1 VTAAA
6 TSAPA
11 PAARKKRR
19 YLTQKTLGR
28 GAFGT
33 VYLAREQ
40 DSGQLYAV
48 KETFQDS
55 RYKNREA
62 GILKLVSGH
71 PAVISVFQMF
81 YTQKKDGKYLNI
93 VMEYLPASLHDV
105 IHKHSL
111 QNKRMAEA
119 DIAYYAFQLV
129 RACSHLWRLNI
140 AHRDVKP
147 QNIVLDPH
155 TRRIRLCDFGSAK
168 QLNDGEWNKHYI
180 CSRFYRAP
188 ELLCQLN
195 YYSSAVDCWSL
206 GCVLAEMY
214 LNRPIF
220 NGNNTKDQLKLIA
233 RVLGP
238 IPLAQYPDCTPK
250 DGQRLQTHRLDAKSW
265 HKHLQGHC
273 SLEGADFL
281 SHLLCY
287 IPAQRFN
294 LGSLRCLK
302 HPFVARFIQHDSDS
316 AEYEAVRFLAGEKE
330 LITN

>member
-1 VTAAA
+1 MASTKRQSKGSRQS
-6 TSAPA
+6 TSTK
-11 PAARKKRR
+11 KKRR

-33 VYLAREQ
+33 VYLAKEEGT
-40 DSGQLYAV
+40 SNLFAV

-62 GILKLVSGH
+62 GILRSVSEH
-71 PAVISVFQMF
+71 PSIISVHQMF
-81 YTQKKDGKYLNI
+81 YSQKKDGKYLNI

-111 QNKRMAEA
+111 QNQRIPEL
-119 DIAYYAFQLV
+119 DIAFYSFQLL

-140 AHRDVKP
+140 CHRDIKP
-147 QNIVLDPH
+147 QNIVVDPSK
-155 TRRIRLCDFGSAK
+155 RRIRLCDFGSAK

-214 LNRPIF
+214 LTRPLF
-220 NGNNTKDQLKLIA
+220 NGNNTRDQLRLIA
-233 RVLGP
+233 KVLGP
-238 IPLAQYPDCTPK
+238 VPIAKYPDTANVHKVYRVPAKRWQKVLGGPK
-250 DGQRLQTHRLDAKSW
+250 LCSLDA
-265 HKHLQGHC
+265 
-273 SLEGADFL
+273 ANFL
-281 SHLLCY
+281 SNLLCY
-287 IPAQRFN
+287 VPEQRFD
-294 LGSLRCLK
+294 LSTLRCLN
-302 HPFVARFIQHDSDS
+302 HPFTAQFKGGLSPDGFERI
-316 AEYEAVRFLAGEKE
+316 EFLKDEKL
-330 LITN
+330 LIG